1 MIGNLAKEALLGE
14 QPETGSVQDA
24 ERHRGLVMIDKPHL
38 DEEALAELRD
48 VMEDE
53 FDVLIHTYISDS
65 ADRITTLRQALEEAD
80 DQTFTKSA
88 HSFKGS
94 SVNIGAPLLGALCL
108 QAETA
113 GRNGKLSEAAE
124 TLDVIEQEFQT
135 VRGLFEKL
143 LTS

>member
-1 MIGNLAKEALLGE
+1 M
-14 QPETGSVQDA
+14 T
-24 ERHRGLVMIDKPHL
+24 DKPHL

-53 FDVLIHTYISDS
+53 FDVLIQTYINDS
-65 ADRITTLRQALEEAD
+65 ADRIATLRQALDAED
-80 DQTFTKSA
+80 DDSFTKSV
-88 HSFKGS
+88 HSLKGS

-113 GRNGKLSEAAE
+113 ARTGELSEAAKV
-124 TLDVIEQEFQT
+124 LDVIEREFQT

-143 LTS
+143 LHT